1 MSTLTFRDI
10 AKHDPPPVRPYLSQ
24 MIKVSSKT
32 YIVWADGIIWNVS
45 DSKYVKQDIDKDG
58 YCICSIGNHTTKVH
72 RLILMVFDRPPE
84 YGEQAR
90 HLNGD
95 PSFNDI
101 SNLLWGTGKE
111 NWQDRREHGRAC
123 KLLIEDVKA
132 IRSSLLTNAELAKI
146 YNVSEAN
153 ISNIKRKIIWRSI

>member
-1 MSTLTFRDI
+1 
-10 AKHDPPPVRPYLSQ
+10 
-24 MIKVSSKT
+24 
-32 YIVWADGIIWNVS
+32 
-45 DSKYVKQDIDKDG
+45 
-58 YCICSIGNHTTKVH
+58 
-72 RLILMVFDRPPE
+72 MVFDRAPE

-111 NWQDRREHGRAC
+111 NWQDRREHGRDY